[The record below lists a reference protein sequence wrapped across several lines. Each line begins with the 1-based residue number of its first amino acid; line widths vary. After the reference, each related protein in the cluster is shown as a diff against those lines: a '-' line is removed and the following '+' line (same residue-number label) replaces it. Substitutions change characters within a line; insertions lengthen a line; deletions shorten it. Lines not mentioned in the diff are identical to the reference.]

1 MADLTDSRVLHAL
14 AQFSEEP
21 VPEWKKRFDLQ
32 FMWLLQRVCDHHF
45 IHIVWSAVGI
55 PLELG
60 VEWYGPLTN
69 LLLPVLYVNP
79 EWPSCVRTTPPAHV
93 LLPAVEV
100 SMHVSTRWDPRNG
113 PRDGHTY
120 KLWSCMGIWNKRRIN
135 EWMIWYLHGTM
146 LQQFERNI
154 SNMPSCTFTQVHIN

>member
-79 EWPSCVRTTPPAHV
+79 EWPSLCPHNPTRTTCCCR
-93 LLPAVEV
+93 LLRFRCTSQRGGIPGTDHAMDTPTNCDHAWESETKEE
-100 SMHVSTRWDPRNG
+100 SMS
-113 PRDGHTY
+113 
-120 KLWSCMGIWNKRRIN
+120 
-135 EWMIWYLHGTM
+135 E
-146 LQQFERNI
+146 
-154 SNMPSCTFTQVHIN
+154 

>member
-1 MADLTDSRVLHAL
+1 MADLTGSLVLHVHSSPKSL
-14 AQFSEEP
+14 YRSR
-21 VPEWKKRFDLQ
+21 KKTFDLQ

-45 IHIVWSAVGI
+45 INIVWSAVGI

-69 LLLPVLYVNP
+69 LLLHALYVNP

-120 KLWSCMGIWNKRRIN
+120 KL
-135 EWMIWYLHGTM
+135 
-146 LQQFERNI
+146 
-154 SNMPSCTFTQVHIN
+154 